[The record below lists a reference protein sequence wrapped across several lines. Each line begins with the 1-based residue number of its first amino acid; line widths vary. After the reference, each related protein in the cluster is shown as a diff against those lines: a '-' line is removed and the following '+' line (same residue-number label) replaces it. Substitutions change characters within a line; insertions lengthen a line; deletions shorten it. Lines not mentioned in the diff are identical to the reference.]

1 MGFALSQLLIHLSIG
16 CAEGSIPFTR
26 SNSSKVLGTS
36 SSSETNPKQKKSK
49 DSVEFLRSRHIIA
62 MNLKNSVKLYR
73 PSERDPYF
81 KIKFKANGKW
91 VTRKRKTETA
101 ARELVEQ
108 IHQAIHQGESRL
120 ATLTSAEKERL
131 NAALALLPEGKN
143 LLQLVLESTEAMKI
157 LPAGHS
163 LGDAVKFYSQ
173 FNSTTAPLRFADL
186 VDQFSKTKDADW
198 SRPHARAQKNR
209 LNRLKEA
216 FNCKVSELTPEH
228 IEVFLAQFEQ
238 AKPKTRNHFKALIK
252 QLLCF
257 AVELDALPAIKPFNI
272 VLKLEKA
279 KVSIPEIISPEQFEQ
294 YLKNAPI
301 ELIPALALGGFAGL
315 RPEEIKKIT
324 WEDYLKSEDKI
335 PMSADITK
343 TSLVRFVPKK
353 AALRYWL
360 GKVPNRTGKM
370 LTISTTQKNK
380 LVKNLKKLFGGPI
393 GKASQGRDLFR
404 HCYVSYRFGECQR
417 TSVVADETGHSES
430 VLKSSYLKLVSEEEA
445 TKWFSLHEKS

>member
-1 MGFALSQLLIHLSIG
+1 MCIGFDSFA
-16 CAEGSIPFTR
+16 R

-49 DSVEFLRSRHIIA
+49 DSVEFLRSRPIIA
-62 MNLKNSVKLYR
+62 MNINNSVKLYQ

-91 VTRKRKTETA
+91 ITRKRKTETA
-101 ARELVEQ
+101 ARELVDQ
-108 IHQAIHQGESRL
+108 VYQAILQGESRL
-120 ATLTSAEKERL
+120 ATLTSSEKERL

-143 LLQLVLESTEAMKI
+143 LLQLVLESTEAMKL

-163 LGDAVKFYSQ
+163 LGEAVKFYSR
-173 FNSTTAPLRFADL
+173 FNAKIEPLNFTDL
-186 VDQFSKTKDADW
+186 VDQFSKSKEADW
-198 SRPHARAQKNR
+198 SRPHAIAQTNR

-216 FNCKVSELTPEH
+216 FHCKVSDLTPQH

-257 AVELDALPAIKPFNI
+257 AVDLDALPALKPFNI

-279 KVSIPEIISPEQFEQ
+279 KVSTPVIISPEQFEQ

-315 RPEEIKKIT
+315 RPEEINKLT
-324 WEDYLKSEDKI
+324 WEDYLRSEDKI
-335 PMSADITK
+335 LMSAEITK

-353 AALRYWL
+353 TALKYWL

-430 VLKSSYLKLVSEEEA
+430 VLKSSYLKLVSEEDA
-445 TKWFSLHEKS
+445 AKWFLLHEKT